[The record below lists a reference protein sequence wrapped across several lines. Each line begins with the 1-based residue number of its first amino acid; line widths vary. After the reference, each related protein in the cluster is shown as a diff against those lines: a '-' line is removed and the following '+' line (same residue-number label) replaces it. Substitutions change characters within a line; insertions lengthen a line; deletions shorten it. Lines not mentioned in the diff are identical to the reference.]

1 MVIHSPR
8 FAILGVMSYDVGS
21 VMFIFWHRDA
31 VILRNDLLSSFY
43 RLCILLLLESSPREM
58 YFGHALYFCFAPSSS
73 FDIVFSFLSQCIIK
87 FRE

>member
-8 FAILGVMSYDVGS
+8 FTILGVMSYDVGS

-58 YFGHALYFCFAPSSS
+58 YFGHALYFCFAHLLLLLISY
-73 FDIVFSFLSQCIIK
+73 FHSQCIIK